1 MGFSGYAVLI
11 DVGFLRA
18 SGAGTLN
25 KRISQT
31 RLDAEAIAD
40 WARNLADRDNLVSGV
55 FVRAYWYDATFHIG
69 HKLAKNQH
77 GFLAQVGQIP
87 GIRLRLGH
95 ISENRQASDQPLLK
109 ALRKTAKELGIGPD
123 HLTGEF
129 RRHWDFRPERRQ
141 KGVDTLIALDLV
153 RLAGQGV
160 FDTAVLIS
168 GDRDL
173 AEAVRAA
180 QDLGAHVVAATPNRH
195 SVARELSELVDGII
209 DLDRETL
216 GRMLTVR

>member
-1 MGFSGYAVLI
+1 MDFSGYAVLL

-18 SGAGTLN
+18 SGAETLN

-40 WARNLADRDNLVSGV
+40 WARNLADRHNLVSGV
-55 FVRAYWYDATFHIG
+55 FVRAYWYDATFHVE
-69 HKLAKNQH
+69 HRLAKGQRR
-77 GFLAQVGQIP
+77 FLERVGQTP
-87 GIRLRLGH
+87 GIRLRLGN
-95 ISENRQASDQPLLK
+95 ISENKQASDQALLK

-123 HLTGEF
+123 HLTSEF
-129 RRHWDFRPERRQ
+129 RRHWEFRPERRQ

-173 AEAVRAA
+173 AEAVRTA
-180 QDLGAHVVAATPNRH
+180 QDLGAHVVAAAPNRRN
-195 SVARELSELVDGII
+195 VARELSELVDGII

-216 GRMLTVR
+216 ERMLTVR

>member
-1 MGFSGYAVLI
+1 MVFSSYAVLI
-11 DVGFLRA
+11 DVGFLRV
-18 SGAGTLN
+18 SGAEALN
-25 KRISQT
+25 KRTSQV

-40 WARNLADRDNLVSGV
+40 WGRSLSDHDNLVSGV

-77 GFLAQVGQIP
+77 GFLEKVGQTP

-95 ISENRQASDQPLLK
+95 ISENRQASDPALLK

-123 HLTGEF
+123 HLTSEF

-141 KGVDTLIALDLV
+141 KGVDTLITLDLV

-180 QDLGAHVVAATPNRH
+180 QDLGAHVVAATPNRR
-195 SVARELSELVDGII
+195 SVARELSELVDDII